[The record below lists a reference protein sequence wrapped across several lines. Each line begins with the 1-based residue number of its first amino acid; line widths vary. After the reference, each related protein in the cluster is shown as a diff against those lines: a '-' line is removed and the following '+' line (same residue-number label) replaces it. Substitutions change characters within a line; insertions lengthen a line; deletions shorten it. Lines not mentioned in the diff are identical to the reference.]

1 MGFSKTKIIFNIYY
15 NILKIKPKIFMLP
28 FAFLRLYKH

>member
-1 MGFSKTKIIFNIYY
+1 MFFNIYITI
-15 NILKIKPKIFMLP
+15 NITDNLIQIKPKIFMLP